1 MPIRLRVRSLCHHQ
15 HIKKLRNLQRS
26 GNAVVARRAKILW
39 LSRQGRTVQEIAQG
53 MGLHVQTVR
62 ECIRAFNQA
71 DRAACWEVLRP
82 LQRSG
87 RPPHYGPEVQQG
99 LVALLKQSPKNFGL
113 DSAVW
118 RLADLVRIAKRTKL
132 VQGKGTKRFCEQTV
146 CRLLRKAGYIYL
158 RAKWWITSDDPH
170 YAHKKAR
177 RDALIA
183 WAEQDSSIMVVFQDE
198 AWFSGNPK
206 PVGGYGRA
214 GHAHDVVV
222 EQAAHKLKGAW
233 VLYAVYEALTG
244 QVRRHYAPRC
254 NQTQVR
260 AQLEDLL
267 AQYQAEGKRVLVVI
281 WDNASWHKAQAL
293 RRWYYAYNRR
303 AKREGL
309 IRLLLVA
316 LPGHS
321 PWLNPIEPVFG
332 QAKRHVVGNDSE
344 PRPAELKRK
353 TERYFKHRERHL
365 HRKSQSTRRPAKAA
379 LG

>member
-1 MPIRLRVRSLCHHQ
+1 MQKRLRVRSLYHHK

-26 GNAVVARRAKILW
+26 GNAVVARRATILW
-39 LSRQGRTVQEIAQG
+39 LSHQGRTVQEIAEG

-62 ECIRAFNQA
+62 DCIRQFNQA
-71 DRAACWEVLRP
+71 DRAARWEVLRP
-82 LQRSG
+82 PQRPG
-87 RPPHYGPEVQQG
+87 RPPRYGLAVQQG
-99 LVALLKQSPKNFGL
+99 LIELLKQSPKTFGL

-118 RLADLVRIAKRTKL
+118 RLADLVRIAKRTGL
-132 VQGKGTKRFCEQTV
+132 VQGQGTKHFCGQTV
-146 CRLLRKAGYIYL
+146 RRLLRKAGYIYL

-177 RDALIA
+177 RDALLA
-183 WAEQDSSIMVVFQDE
+183 WAERDPSIMVVFQDE
-198 AWFSGNPK
+198 SWFSGNPK

-214 GHAHDVVV
+214 GQAHDVAV
-222 EQAAHKLKGAW
+222 AKAGHKLKGAW

-244 QVRRHYAPRC
+244 KVRRRYAPRC

-281 WDNASWHKAQAL
+281 WDNASWHTAHAL

-316 LPGHS
+316 LPSHS

-332 QAKRHVVGNDSE
+332 QAKRHVVGNDTE
-344 PRPAELKRK
+344 PQPAELKRK
-353 TERYFKHRERHL
+353 TERYFKQRERHL
-365 HRKSQSTRRPAKAA
+365 HRKPQPTRRPAQAA
-379 LG
+379 PG